1 MPIREFT
8 DSLGTRWLVWSTIPT
23 SNASSGVLGSMRD
36 GWLTFDSTDAR
47 RRLIPIPAGWEEA
60 SSEKL
65 ALMCRAAEPVRRTPP
80 GGFEAVETETD
91 AAPG

>member
-8 DSLGTRWLVWSTIPT
+8 DSLGTRWLVWSTVPSP
-23 SNASSGVLGSMRD
+23 SNANGVLGSMRD
-36 GWLTFDSTDAR
+36 GWLTFDSADGR

-60 SSEKL
+60 PSEKL
-65 ALMCRAAEPVRRTPP
+65 QLMCRAAEAVRRTPP
-80 GGFEAVETETD
+80 NGLEAVNTD